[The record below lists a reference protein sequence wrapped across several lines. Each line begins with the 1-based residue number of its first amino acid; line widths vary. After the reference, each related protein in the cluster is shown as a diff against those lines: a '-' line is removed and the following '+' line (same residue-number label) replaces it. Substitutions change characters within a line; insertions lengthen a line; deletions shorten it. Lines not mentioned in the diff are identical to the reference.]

1 MKIAVLEWICCGGM
15 HAIPI
20 EEIPDSLLCE
30 GRAMLLCLIEQFA
43 AAGNLVSTTV
53 DSRLNLGEVA
63 LPKSVELVD
72 FSAISSRATNHDAI
86 DATISKWKQLSKSCD
101 LSIVIAPEIDG
112 ILQRCVDSMIED
124 GLTLINCS
132 GSFLDNSSSKLRTA
146 MQLTQHGL
154 PTPPSISADKFE
166 TTHLRSAQLSST
178 TGLWCVK
185 PDLGAGCDGL
195 HIGTF
200 DEILQVVH
208 KLESKADWIVQPWLE
223 GHAFSCSAIVDSQ
236 GHFDWFPLVTQQLKS
251 APFRGQT
258 TTRHYCGG
266 QLVSLE
272 KLHPPVELLNE
283 TLRVLNEA
291 EFGRALGWVGID
303 LLLRP
308 DLQDHEGQ
316 WVVIEVNPRLTTSI
330 IGLSKAATTN
340 LAQRMIDAFQGKEC
354 PRLLQSQWSE
364 IEFSPTSA

>member
-43 AAGNLVSTTV
+43 AAGNHVSTMV
-53 DSRLNLGEVA
+53 DSRLNLGEVT
-63 LPKSVELVD
+63 LPESVELVD
-72 FSAISSRATNHDAI
+72 FSALTSRATNHDAI
-86 DATISKWKQLSKSCD
+86 DETISKWKQLSKSCD

-124 GLTLINCS
+124 GLPLINCS
-132 GSFLDNSSSKLRTA
+132 GAFLDNSASKLRTA
-146 MQLTQHGL
+146 MRLTQHGL
-154 PTPPSISADKFE
+154 PTPPSISADKLEPSCF
-166 TTHLRSAQLSST
+166 RSAQFDSA

-195 HIGTF
+195 HIG
-200 DEILQVVH
+200 DANEILKVVQQ
-208 KLESKADWIVQPWLE
+208 LQSKADWIVQPWLE
-223 GHAFSCSAIVDSQ
+223 GQSFSCSAIVDSH
-236 GHFDWFPLVTQQLKS
+236 GRADWFPLVTQQLKS

-258 TTRHYCGG
+258 TTRQYCGG

-291 EFGRALGWVGID
+291 ESGRALGWVGVD

-308 DLQDHEGQ
+308 DLQDHESQ

-330 IGLSKAATTN
+330 IGLSKASTTN
-340 LAQRMIDAFQGKEC
+340 LAQRMIDAFQGQEC

-364 IEFSPTSA
+364 VEFSPTSA